1 MTNFEQEDIFIQKCS
16 YNIYNLIFILSLDN
30 SVERDVAECLRT
42 SKNGKMCNCDVPL
55 GFTGF
60 AECEQ
65 NTVTDAGKLSDSI
78 LIE

>member
-1 MTNFEQEDIFIQKCS
+1 MRKFTSKIN
-16 YNIYNLIFILSLDN
+16 NLLFILSVDN

-55 GFTGF
+55 GYKGF

-65 NTVTDAGKLSDSI
+65 NTKTNAGKLSHRM
-78 LIE
+78 LNEKMR

>member
-1 MTNFEQEDIFIQKCS
+1 MQKCK
-16 YNIYNLIFILSLDN
+16 YNINTLSFFFSLDN

-42 SKNGKMCNCDVPL
+42 SKNGRMCNCDVPL

-65 NTVTDAGKLSDSI
+65 NTKTNAGKLSYIVLSK
-78 LIE
+78 